1 MNMQNHSTSLSRAA
15 RALVVGFAFAA
26 GLGACQQDGAIT
38 VSEVDRPE
46 TEAKADAMPKA
57 QPIDM
62 GELQA
67 GAAPSAG
74 QLKSPY
80 GGDEEPVPSGSSG
93 GGSFGLD
100 PSQAMKLKPLD
111 ELGDEAKREGVISF
125 SRLSLAGT
133 DIEALLDHIF
143 EEVAPPYTYPKEV
156 ADLDGKDVKLVG
168 YMIPLTWEERE
179 VTEFMLVRDL
189 ASCCFGGI
197 PRPDEWAFIA
207 MAEGKTCEYFP
218 YVPVVV
224 SGPFKVFPL
233 DAKAKTES
241 GTDENAPAT
250 GPEDPLDVE
259 AVFSIVATD
268 VERY

>member
-1 MNMQNHSTSLSRAA
+1 MNMKNHSTSLRRAPWSL
-15 RALVVGFAFAA
+15 ALGLAFAA
-26 GLGACQQDGAIT
+26 GLGSCQQEGAISVAE
-38 VSEVDRPE
+38 VSSPQPE
-46 TEAKADAMPKA
+46 ADGNALPEA

-67 GAAPSAG
+67 GAAPSG
-74 QLKSPY
+74 GELKSPY
-80 GGDEEPVPSGSSG
+80 GGDEEPPATASSG
-93 GGSFGLD
+93 GGGFGLD
-100 PSQAMKLKPLD
+100 PSQAMNLKPLD
-111 ELGDEAKREGVISF
+111 ELGEDAKREGVISF

-133 DIEALLDHIF
+133 DVEALLDHIF

-156 ADLDGKDVKLVG
+156 ADLDGEDIKLVG

-197 PRPDEWAFIA
+197 PRPDEWAFVA
-207 MAEGKTCEYFP
+207 MAKGKTCEYYP

-224 SGPFKVFPL
+224 SGPFKVYPL
-233 DAKAKTES
+233 DAKTDPES
-241 GTDENAPAT
+241 GEEETPPAT